1 MNTQNSNEI
10 KNMKKGRPQFEI
22 TTEVIKKAHSL
33 ATRGLTEHQIATSIG
48 CCQDTLI
55 EKKKQ
60 YSELSEAIKK
70 GKLAGVADVTN
81 ALYEKAM
88 SGNVTAMIFFLKNR
102 DPENWKD
109 KHEVKSDDEQI
120 KIIKLKTSW

>member
-1 MNTQNSNEI
+1 
-10 KNMKKGRPQFEI
+10 MKRGRPQFKI
-22 TTEVIKKAHSL
+22 ISKIIDKAHYL
-33 ATRGLTEHQIATSIG
+33 ASRGLTEKQIATSIG

-70 GKLAGVADVTN
+70 GKMNGIADITN

-109 KHEVKSDDEQI
+109 KQEIDQTN
-120 KIIKLKTSW
+120 KITVVKLKTDFD